1 MENAADDFAFSA
13 AFSSRRDE
21 LLQRSSP
28 STLLVL
34 ASGIGLFSIWDFWL
48 DAANATN
55 SLIVRCITIAFVLL
69 GYALVRRRPAAS
81 ALRWIYGATYVIA
94 TAGITWAGCMLH
106 GGLTY
111 GVAGIIGIP
120 TFFAFYPVER
130 RVYLSTNLT
139 AGVVVILIAWASG
152 RALMPMANFVI
163 FYLMF
168 LWAGLVTNSM
178 LRRQQLRAF
187 QLERIARI
195 EARTDSLTGLSNRR
209 CAEEQLAK
217 FVEGGMPAAGCI
229 ALVLVDI
236 DHFKSIN
243 DRFGHQCGDE
253 ALCAVALL
261 LRNCTTQPLH
271 VSRWGGEEFLIV
283 GSFADI
289 AMPAQLAQQIVQLAR
304 LLSLPKLDHE
314 KISVSVGVA
323 DLRQGDD
330 LDRWLRRADLALY
343 RAKEGGRNRIVV
355 AN

>member
-1 MENAADDFAFSA
+1 MENAADNFALAA
-13 AFSSRRDE
+13 AFSRRRDE

-34 ASGIGLFSIWDFWL
+34 ASGIGLFSFWDFWL
-48 DAANATN
+48 DAVNATN
-55 SLIVRCITIAFVLL
+55 SLIARCITIAFVLL
-69 GYALVRRRPAAS
+69 GYALVRRRPTAS

-130 RVYLSTNLT
+130 RVYLSTYLT
-139 AGVVVILIAWASG
+139 AGAVVILTAWASG
-152 RALMPMANFVI
+152 RASMPIVNFVI
-163 FYLMF
+163 FYVMF

-217 FVEGGMPAAGCI
+217 LVEPVMPVAGCA

-243 DRFGHQCGDE
+243 DRFGHQCGDDV
-253 ALCAVALL
+253 LRAVASLL
-261 LRNCTTQPLH
+261 QDCATQSLH

-283 GSFADI
+283 GTFADI
-289 AMPAQLAQQIVQLAR
+289 EFPILLAQQIVKTTR
-304 LLSLPKLDHE
+304 MLPWHKLNNE
-314 KISVSVGVA
+314 FVTVSVGVA

-343 RAKEGGRNRIVV
+343 RAKDGGRNRVVV